1 MEHKEAEQQVY
12 LTTRAYLLANGDRDN
27 TINQLTK
34 EGMSKVAAGLRAD
47 LVPMAFG
54 WGLLKKMGVNNF
66 PSEFN
71 LTDTGEK
78 VKVSDSHV
86 FTTALSFA
94 LEVFENGYTEIFSKR
109 VVEMLVSQS
118 AEVNASNKALND
130 EPELDLSEVSL
141 SSSLFGYTA
150 GEYEE
155 NA

>member
-1 MEHKEAEQQVY
+1 MDHKEAERQVY

-27 TINQLTK
+27 AVDQLTD
-34 EGMSKVAAGLRAD
+34 EGLSRMAAGLRAD

-54 WGLLKKMGVNNF
+54 WGLLKKMGVMRF

-71 LTDTGEK
+71 LSDTGEK

-86 FTTALSFA
+86 FTTALGFA

-109 VVEMLVSQS
+109 VVEMLVSHS
-118 AEVNASNKALND
+118 PEVDALNKALNA
-130 EPELDLSEVSL
+130 EPELELTEVSL
-141 SSSLFGYTA
+141 SSSLVGYSA
-150 GEYEE
+150 EEYAA